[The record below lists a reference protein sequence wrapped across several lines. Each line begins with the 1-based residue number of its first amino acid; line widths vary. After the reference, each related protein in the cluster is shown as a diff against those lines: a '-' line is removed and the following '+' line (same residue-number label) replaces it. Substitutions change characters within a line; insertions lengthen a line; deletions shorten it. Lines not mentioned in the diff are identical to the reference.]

1 MKEVAPSPFLCIE
14 EKDNTFNKKEREG
27 ERKGKGEGKR
37 ERMKRKG
44 KGGRNH
50 VMKIYDVPSFLLS
63 YTGVWSIFLVD
74 GNLPTFSTK

>member
-44 KGGRNH
+44 KGGKESCNE
-50 VMKIYDVPSFLLS
+50 DL
-63 YTGVWSIFLVD
+63 
-74 GNLPTFSTK
+74 

>member
-27 ERKGKGEGKR
+27 ERKGKGEKGEDEEEG
-37 ERMKRKG
+37 ER
-44 KGGRNH
+44 GGRNH